1 VCLLVL
7 WGSPC
12 PTAATMTTA
21 TFQARSGPPDEPLG
35 ALVVTIEPTCPGAV
49 RVRAGRS
56 GSCGRCQLG
65 EVVCGWDDRQVD
77 LGGGGLG

>member
-1 VCLLVL
+1 VYLLVL

-35 ALVVTIEPTCPGAV
+35 ALVVTIEPTYPGAV

-56 GSCGRCQLG
+56 GSCGC
-65 EVVCGWDDRQVD
+65 
-77 LGGGGLG
+77 